1 MLYANTP
8 ANTGLASNLFT
19 IQGDE
24 ALAKFSGTTAMVS
37 LNDPMSGVIYN
48 GFTVPFPFLQDINFA
63 DSDVWKGFEDFFR
76 KYTPYGWAYSAG
88 EELRRQQDAA
98 SGEGEG
104 WFDAKFWLVS
114 IGLALLGLIFV
125 LGGVLS
131 FR

>member
-1 MLYANTP
+1 
-8 ANTGLASNLFT
+8 
-19 IQGDE
+19 
-24 ALAKFSGTTAMVS
+24 MVS

-76 KYTPYGWAYSAG
+76 KYTPWGWAYEVGEAQRKAEEAAG
-88 EELRRQQDAA
+88 GD
-98 SGEGEG
+98 G

-114 IGLALLGLIFV
+114 IGLALLGLILV